1 MLHYTRGGWQICRL
15 RIIYDSSYSR
25 KKVFLFVHTYSI
37 NDWVH
42 NPFGFLSISS
52 CDITC
57 LHSKPN
63 ERKERKQLEKYI
75 YVMRSR
81 KISMKSNMWHF
92 QSFLLDWSAQS
103 AHLERYIL
111 LKMHLNWTSGSK
123 VMSNWRIL
131 KTIKNKRNLFLFLAI
146 SHNQWPPTSN
156 WFRQIATYL
165 WPDQVEWVKCWHWS
179 TISFR
184 YAT

>member
-1 MLHYTRGGWQICRL
+1 MTEYTILLVFSLSVVVTSHAFIPSLKG
-15 RIIYDSSYSR
+15 
-25 KKVFLFVHTYSI
+25 KKTTGKIH
-37 NDWVH
+37 
-42 NPFGFLSISS
+42 
-52 CDITC
+52 
-57 LHSKPN
+57 
-63 ERKERKQLEKYI
+63 
-75 YVMRSR
+75 VMRSR
-81 KISMKSNMWHF
+81 EISLKSNMWHF